1 MNRILHPIHTL
12 LERAS
17 QRWASLTERER
28 RLVSLLSAAL
38 LLTVVALGITSFR
51 KGLENGQAV
60 VAHKQIA
67 VEKVAALSAG
77 FREAE
82 AARNRIESRLR
93 GSPVRLFGYL
103 EEIAKRQELI
113 IGDMQ
118 DRGTDSKD
126 GLVRSTVEMSFTRIA
141 LRPLV
146 EFLNEIERNPRLVK
160 VEKLRVRHRNDDPEL
175 LDVTLTVS
183 TYHLTES

>member
-1 MNRILHPIHTL
+1 MNRILLPFQTL

-28 RLVSLLSAAL
+28 RLVSLLSVAL
-38 LLTVVALGITSFR
+38 VVTVVALGVTSFR
-51 KGLENGQAV
+51 KSLAHTESV
-60 VAHKQIA
+60 VAQKQIDL
-67 VEKVAALSAG
+67 ERVAALASG

-103 EEIAKRQELI
+103 EEIAKRQDLT

-126 GLVRSTVEMSFTRIA
+126 GLVRSTVELSFARIA

-160 VEKLRVRHRNDDPEL
+160 IEKLRVRHRNDDPDL
-175 LDVTLTVS
+175 LDVNLTVS
-183 TYHLTES
+183 TYHLSES